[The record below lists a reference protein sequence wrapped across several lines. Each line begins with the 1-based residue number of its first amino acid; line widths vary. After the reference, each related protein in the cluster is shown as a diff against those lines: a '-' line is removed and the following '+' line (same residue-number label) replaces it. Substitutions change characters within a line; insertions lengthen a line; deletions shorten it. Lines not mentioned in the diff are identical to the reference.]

1 MNSIEE
7 RLAKELG
14 IKLGQVQNVIGLLDD
29 GNTVPFI
36 SRYRKEATGG
46 LSDEVLRKLSER
58 LTYLRSLDERKADV
72 KRLIEDQDKFTEE
85 IGIALEKA
93 TTLTEVED
101 IYRPYKPKK
110 RTKSTIAQA
119 KGLKPLAELI
129 MSGKFKDN
137 LNEEASKY
145 ISEEKGVKTSDE
157 AIQGALDIIAEAISD
172 EAKYRKYIRELVIRE
187 GNIESKGSSEEPT
200 PYEMYYDYSEAVNK
214 IPPHR
219 ILAINRGEKEKV
231 LTVKITANEEKI
243 IKYLENHVLKGNEI
257 LDEKLK
263 LAIKDSLK
271 RLIYP
276 SIEREIRN
284 ELTDIGEEGA
294 IKIFKENLKALLLQA
309 PIKGKV
315 VMGFDPGFRT
325 GCKVAILD
333 ATGKFL
339 ENTAVYP
346 TLPKKDIAGTKKT
359 LKALITKYNVDV
371 ISLGNGTASRES
383 EEVIAEMIKEIKEET
398 GKELSYVIVSE
409 AGASVYSAS
418 ELGTKEYPD
427 LDVTVRG
434 AISIGRRLQD
444 PLAELVKI
452 DPKAIGVG
460 QYQHDVTPKKL
471 EESLAGVVEDSVNTV
486 GVDLNIATPSLLTHI
501 SGINA
506 SIAKNIVDY
515 RDENGG
521 FTSRKEL
528 LKVKRL
534 GQKAYEQ
541 CAGFLRVAE
550 SKEPLDNTSVHP
562 ESYDAAKRLIEVLGY
577 NKEDLKNKKLNDIDE
592 RAEAKGLH
600 NLSKELEIGELTL
613 KDIIKE
619 LKKPGRDPREEMPK
633 PILKTGIIE
642 MKDLKPGM
650 VLSGTVR
657 NVSDFGAFVDI
668 GVHQDGLVHKSQMA
682 NRFVKHPLD
691 IVKVGDIVK
700 VAILEVD
707 EKRKR
712 ISLTMKDVDK
722 LEKEN

>member
-1 MNSIEE
+1 MNLIEE
-7 RLAKELG
+7 RIAEELG
-14 IKLGQVQNVIGLLDD
+14 IKLSQVKNVIELLDG

-46 LSDEVLRKLSER
+46 LSDEILRKLAER
-58 LTYLRSLDERKADV
+58 LTYLRNLEERKTDV
-72 KRLIEDQDKFTEE
+72 KRLIEEQGKLTEE
-85 IGIALEKA
+85 LIIALDKSV
-93 TTLTEVED
+93 TLTEVED

-110 RTKSTIAQA
+110 RTKAIIAA
-119 KGLKPLAELI
+119 EKGLKPLAELI
-129 MSGKFKDN
+129 MESSFKGD

-145 ISEEKGVKTSDE
+145 ISEDKGVSSSEE
-157 AIQGALDIIAEAISD
+157 AISGALDIIAETISD
-172 EAKYRKYIRELVIRE
+172 EAKYRKYIREMVIRE
-187 GNIESKGSSEEPT
+187 GCIESKGSSKEPT
-200 PYEMYYDYSEAVNK
+200 PYEMYYEYSEGVNK

-219 ILAINRGEKEKV
+219 ILAINRGEKEKI
-231 LTVKITANEEKI
+231 LSVKITANEDKI
-243 IKYLENHVLKGNEI
+243 INYLEKNILTGNAV
-257 LDEKLK
+257 LDEQLK

-276 SIEREIRN
+276 SIEREIRS

-315 VMGFDPGFRT
+315 VMGYDPGFRT
-325 GCKVAILD
+325 GCKIAILD
-333 ATGKFL
+333 ETGKFL

-346 TLPKKDIAGTKKT
+346 TVPKKDIEGTKKK
-359 LKALITKYNVDV
+359 LKELIYKYNVDV

-383 EEVIAEMIKEIKEET
+383 EEVIAEMISEIKEET
-398 GKELSYVIVSE
+398 GKEIAYVIVSE

-418 ELGTKEYPD
+418 ELATKEYPD

-506 SIAKNIVDY
+506 AIAKNIVDY
-515 RDENGG
+515 REEAGH

-562 ESYDAAKRLIEVLGY
+562 ESYDAAKKLIGVLGY
-577 NKEDLKNKKLNDIDE
+577 DNEALKNNKLGDIDE
-592 RAEAKGLH
+592 KAECYGISK
-600 NLSKELEIGELTL
+600 LSKELEIGEMTL

-691 IVKVGDIVK
+691 IVKVGDIVE
-700 VAILEVD
+700 VAVLEVD

-712 ISLTMKDVDK
+712 ISLTMKDVHK
-722 LEKEN
+722 